1 MNFAKQIILPLSLAA
16 CCTLPALA
24 QDTFDLNSQRKE
36 EQVVNRVPGHKVDH
50 KGLVIN
56 PTPQNADIDFNTR
69 LDASAGIAV
78 KDVQKKFAN
87 DVQFLSQNAKGVKL
101 TIDYGTKAA
110 QKLGVKEIS
119 GAYSLII
126 NKKGIS
132 IVGYDETG
140 AFYGLQT
147 LRQVVES
154 PAAKGGSLP
163 YMTVNDYPSLAYRGV
178 VEGFYGTPWSHK
190 VRLSLIDFYGKN
202 KMNNYVYGPKDDP
215 YHSSPYWRQP
225 YPADQAKN
233 IHELVEACK
242 RNHVNFTWAIHPG
255 KDIRWNKAD
264 YDSLVNK
271 FNMMYDLGVR
281 AFAIFFDDIDGEGT
295 NPNKQV
301 ELLNNLTDDFVKTKG
316 DVANLIICPTD
327 YSRSWAKTGPN
338 GPLPTY
344 GRDLNKSVEV
354 YYTGDVVCS
363 DLTHDTMNFV
373 DALIK
378 RPALF
383 WWNYPV
389 SDYCRNYILQG
400 PVYGLDTTLT
410 SNEVVG
416 FHSNPMEHG
425 EASKLALYGVADYAW
440 NISAYN
446 PIDNWERG
454 LQLLVPEAAD
464 AYRTFAIHS
473 ADTET
478 GYRRDESWETQTFR
492 INNYTQAQFDALKAE
507 FQKIAT
513 VHTTMERK
521 CSNEALMAELHP
533 WLEEFSKLGNRGL
546 KTLDLIKTFEQ
557 GDNEKFWNA
566 YLSNL
571 LTDEEQK
578 AYEAHKSGTMK
589 LQPFCENAMSDMVAS
604 FYTKLTGKQPAMYR
618 GVGSFANLA
627 TNLDRLMLDND
638 TTTYY
643 TSATSQSTGD
653 WIGLDL
659 RDVYPVSSID
669 IRQGR
674 NSIDDVDYFDN
685 TVLEVSADGKTWTTL
700 TEPLVK
706 VYDISW
712 NGNAIDARYVRIRKL
727 ESEKRSWASVR
738 TFKVNAPTLGNLGFS
753 LTGSDAQGALAAFD
767 RNPTTAYKATES
779 IKFDRVAGVN
789 AYTFLLGKDAN
800 AQLVEYDKKGKV
812 IATTPLNSAF
822 AKVSLNAKTVS
833 VALNGTATVY
843 EIIPE

>member
-1 MNFAKQIILPLSLAA
+1 MNFSKQIILPLSLSAM
-16 CCTLPALA
+16 CVCSSYA
-24 QDTFDLNSQRKE
+24 QDTFDFSTQRSEK
-36 EQVVNRVPGHKVDH
+36 QVVESVPGKKIDH

-56 PTPQNADIDFNTR
+56 PTPQSADINFDAR
-69 LDASAGIAV
+69 LDVSAGVAV
-78 KDVQKKFAN
+78 KDAQKKFAN
-87 DVQFLSQNAKGVKL
+87 DVNFITANAKGVKL
-101 TIDYGTKAA
+101 NLDFGAKAA
-110 QKLGVKEIS
+110 KKVGVKEIS
-119 GAYSLII
+119 GAYVLTID
-126 NKKGIS
+126 KKGIN
-132 IVGYDETG
+132 IVGYDEAG

-154 PAAKGGSLP
+154 EAAKGGSLP

-178 VEGFYGTPWSHK
+178 VEGFYGTPWSHQ

-202 KMNNYVYGPKDDP
+202 KINNYVYGPKDDP
-215 YHSSPYWRQP
+215 YHSSPNWRQP
-225 YPADQAKN
+225 YPAEQAKE
-233 IHELVEACK
+233 IHELVEACN
-242 RNHVNFTWAIHPG
+242 RNRVNFTWAIHPG

-264 YDSLVNK
+264 YDSLVSK

-281 AFAIFFDDIDGEGT
+281 AFAIFFDDIEGEGT

-301 ELLNNLTDDFVKTKG
+301 ELLNNLTTDFVKAKG

-327 YSRSWAKTGPN
+327 YSRSWANPTPQGS
-338 GPLPTY
+338 LATY

-363 DLTHDTMNFV
+363 NLTHDTMNFV
-373 DALIK
+373 NSLIQ

-410 SNEVVG
+410 PDEVVG

-425 EASKLALYGVADYAW
+425 EASKLALYGVADYSW
-440 NISAYN
+440 NMNAYN

-454 LQLLVPEAAD
+454 LALLVPEAAD

-492 INNYTQAQFDALKAE
+492 INNYTPAQFNALKSE
-507 FQKIAT
+507 FQKIAK
-513 VHTTMERK
+513 VHSTMEQK
-521 CSNEALMAELHP
+521 CSNQALMAELHP

-546 KTLDLIKTFEQ
+546 RTLDLIKTFEQ
-557 GDNEKFWNA
+557 GDNEKFWSA
-566 YLSNL
+566 YLDN
-571 LTDEEQK
+571 TMTEEQQK

-589 LQPFCENAMSDMVAS
+589 LQPFYENAMNDMIKS
-604 FYTKLTGKQPAMYR
+604 FYTKLTGKQPAIYR
-618 GVGSFANLA
+618 GIGSFANLA

-643 TSATSQSTGD
+643 TSATSQTTGA

-659 RDVYPVSSID
+659 LDVYPVSSIN

-674 NSIDDVDYFDN
+674 NSVDDVDYFDN
-685 TVLEVSADGKTWTTL
+685 TVLEASADGKTWTQL

-706 VYDISW
+706 VYDINW
-712 NGNAIDARYVRIRKL
+712 NGTPLDARFVRIRKL

-738 TFKVNAPTLGNLGFS
+738 TFNVNAPSLDNLGFA
-753 LTGSDAQGALAAFD
+753 LTADDVQGALAAFD
-767 RNPTTAYKATES
+767 RNPTTAYKSANAM
-779 IKFDRVAGVN
+779 KFDRKSDVK
-789 AYTFLLGKDAN
+789 AYTFLLGKDAK
-800 AQLVEYDKKGKV
+800 AELVEYDKKGKV
-812 IATTPLNSAF
+812 VATTPINSTF
-822 AKVSLNAKTVS
+822 AKVTLNDKTTA

-843 EIIPE
+843 EVIPE